1 MPIHNNSAFGL
12 VAVVLIMI
20 IFLKWLVPN
29 ISKEFLALSW
39 TALIALILSAIAFMG
54 IHYLSLTVFEIIA
67 FAIAFTWL
75 VMFIN
80 SLRGIIQEGN
90 EWQVKLLQK

>member
-1 MPIHNNSAFGL
+1 
-12 VAVVLIMI
+12 
-20 IFLKWLVPN
+20 
-29 ISKEFLALSW
+29 SW
-39 TALIALILSAIAFMG
+39 TALIALILSAVAFMG

-90 EWQVKLLQK
+90 EWQVKLLQN